1 MSQNLH
7 ELRQLSALLEA
18 EATGRPFDRAHAHH
32 LATRL
37 AERLPEIGQSMR
49 LICERV
55 APEGQVRA

>member
-18 EATGRPFDRAHAHH
+18 EATGRPFDRVRAHH
-32 LATRL
+32 LAARL

-55 APEGQVRA
+55 APEGQALV